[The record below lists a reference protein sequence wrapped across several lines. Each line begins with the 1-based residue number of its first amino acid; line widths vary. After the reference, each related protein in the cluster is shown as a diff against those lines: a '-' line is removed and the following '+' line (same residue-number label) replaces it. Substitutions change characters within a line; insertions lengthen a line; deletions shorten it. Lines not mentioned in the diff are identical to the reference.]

1 MGIKDEQRDRAV
13 ALLAAHLLKT
23 GLAQISLRQLAAAAG
38 VSDRML
44 LYYFADKT
52 EALAAAMARVA
63 EELAAAL
70 STALPAGERW
80 RPVEL
85 VQLAGEFTTRP
96 EMRRFMRL
104 WVEVVAA
111 AARGERP
118 FGEIAEQI
126 MAGFREWVDAR
137 LQLPAGADRAAIASA
152 VIAVIDGLALVD
164 ICIGKDET
172 SRAAKALGF
181 FQTYKI

>member
-1 MGIKDEQRDRAV
+1 MGVKDEQRDRAV
-13 ALLAAHLLKT
+13 ALLAAHLLQT
-23 GLAQISLRQLAAAAG
+23 GLAQTSLRQLAAAAG
-38 VSDRML
+38 ISDRML
-44 LYYFADKT
+44 LYYFADKA

-63 EELAAAL
+63 EELAGALSAAL
-70 STALPAGERW
+70 PEGRRWPPA
-80 RPVEL
+80 EL
-85 VQLAGEFTTRP
+85 VQLAGASTTQP

-126 MAGFREWVDAR
+126 MAGFRQWVDAR
-137 LQLPAGADRAAIASA
+137 LQLPAGADRAAVASA

-164 ICIGKDET
+164 ICIGKEAT
-172 SRAAKALGF
+172 ARAAKALSF
-181 FQTYKI
+181 FQAQKG